1 MGCGSSVETDPK
13 QTMAMAT
20 RLWKEIEENRSG
32 HLTKEELSAYFV
44 DDSDIAKRLITAIDV
59 DSDGFVTQNEW
70 KTYWIRVASHAEAN
84 STTDMDLKKIEAQI
98 KAKKAERKASRRNST
113 SEEKKTKRK
122 RLTEI
127 GIDRNKDGMVTEAEL
142 RTALE
147 KKNGGPVDDKLVRDM
162 MATLDSN
169 KDGNLTMQDLSE
181 GR

>member
-1 MGCGSSVETDPK
+1 M
-13 QTMAMAT
+13 
-20 RLWKEIEENRSG
+20 
-32 HLTKEELSAYFV
+32 
-44 DDSDIAKRLITAIDV
+44 

-127 GIDRNKDGMVTEAEL
+127 GIDRNKDGMVTEACAPWSMSH
-142 RTALE
+142 RH
-147 KKNGGPVDDKLVRDM
+147 GRCH
-162 MATLDSN
+162 TLPF
-169 KDGNLTMQDLSE
+169 GC
-181 GR
+181 